1 MYRIRR
7 SGRVA
12 GEASLFLFYKVV
24 RMGKGLSPD
33 QIIRRVREAA
43 EPVAASFGL
52 AIWGIEMVLG
62 GRATVRIFVDAPV
75 KALAESSESNGE
87 EGVLEGVSIDQ
98 CADISRLVGLAL
110 EVDEVF
116 SDAWVLEVSSP
127 GFDRMFFEP
136 AQLTPY
142 VGREV
147 DVTLLDPHPE
157 VAGRRKFKGPLKAVD
172 GDRFSVEVLL
182 APAAGEKPEPA
193 DVAIRWDMV
202 KKARLVHIFH
212 DTSKPG
218 AGKNAKK
225 ASGKGGGKQ
234 A

>member
-1 MYRIRR
+1 
-7 SGRVA
+7 
-12 GEASLFLFYKVV
+12 
-24 RMGKGLSPD
+24 MGKGLSPD
-33 QIIRRVREAA
+33 QLVRRVRETA

-62 GRATVRIFVDAPV
+62 GRPTCRIYVDAAPEALA
-75 KALAESSESNGE
+75 KAAESSNGE
-87 EGVLEGVSIDQ
+87 DGVLEGVSIDQ

-116 SDAWVLEVSSP
+116 ADAWVLEVSSP
-127 GFDRMFFEP
+127 GFERLFFEP

-142 VGREV
+142 VGREI
-147 DVTLLDPHPE
+147 DVALLDPHPE

-172 GDRFSVEVLL
+172 GDRFTVEVLL
-182 APAAGEKPEPA
+182 SVSEGEKPAPT
-193 DVAIRWDMV
+193 DVTIDWDMV
-202 KKARLVHIFH
+202 KKARLIHIFP

-225 ASGKGGGKQ
+225 ASGKGGGN
-234 A
+234 